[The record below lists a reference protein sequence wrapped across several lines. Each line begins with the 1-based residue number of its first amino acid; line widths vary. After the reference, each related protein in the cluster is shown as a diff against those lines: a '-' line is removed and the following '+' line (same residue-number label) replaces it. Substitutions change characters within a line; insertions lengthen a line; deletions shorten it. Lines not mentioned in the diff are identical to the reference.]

1 MAADADE
8 SPGAVYDWWSRH
20 PRALSALYDL
30 AFLERERTFR
40 RRALDRLNLS
50 PGECALEVGCG
61 NGNSFTALRDGI
73 GDEAVSL
80 DSTRNRFSGRR
91 YASSIR
97 FWCRCS
103 K

>member
-1 MAADADE
+1 MAADPDE

-50 PGECALEVGCG
+50 PGERALEVGCG
-61 NGNSFTALRDGI
+61 NGNSFTALRDGV
-73 GDEAVSL
+73 GDEGRVVGLNASRGMTAV
-80 DSTRNRFSGRR
+80 RER
-91 YASSIR
+91 A
-97 FWCRCS
+97 
-103 K
+103 